1 MNKLISF
8 FRLFLSNLQM
18 LLYYKSF
25 VTRFK
30 SKQINSVVMPL
41 CSMFGPSSAY
51 LNAYMQKTV
60 KSDHSCQHAT
70 LLINLQGLEN
80 KLIKIVC
87 IVVYS
92 RLHIVSFQIVSFH
105 KTSLKYESEK
115 ITKIQKIHQRENNFV
130 CFIFETGIQLL

>member
-18 LLYYKSF
+18 LLCYKSS

-30 SKQINSVVMPL
+30 SKQINSVVMLL
-41 CSMFGPSSAY
+41 CSMFGLSSAY
-51 LNAYMQKTV
+51 LN
-60 KSDHSCQHAT
+60 DHLRQHAT
-70 LLINLQGLEN
+70 LLINLQGMEN

-87 IVVYS
+87 TVVYS

-115 ITKIQKIHQRENNFV
+115 ITKIQQHQRETERTFQQTQNR
-130 CFIFETGIQLL
+130 CQKQTR